1 MRLPGLFL
9 NLTKY
14 YTTFYLLPSIPHEE
28 APTKRNAAQAIA
40 VMEPVAKDGGA
51 NLFFNVSGDV
61 RVHHHHY
68 ESRYDSQKA
77 NAIQNSARRFL
88 GETVPKNEIHQDE
101 ILSLFQ
107 VRGDAS
113 AKVGDRGIIES
124 ISPRP
129 VKLIFAS
136 EEVKRQIIDQPEN
149 PFQKLFLVDVEAKAT
164 EGKVRLYRI
173 FAVKEVL
180 DRD

>member
-1 MRLPGLFL
+1 
-9 NLTKY
+9 
-14 YTTFYLLPSIPHEE
+14 LLAARPDDV
-28 APTKRNAAQAIA
+28 PTKREASQVIA

-51 NLFFNVSGDV
+51 NLFLNVSGDV
-61 RVHHHHY
+61 HIHHHY
-68 ESRYDSQKA
+68 DSLKA
-77 NAIQNSARRFL
+77 NAIQNSARRFI
-88 GETVPKNEIHQDE
+88 GETAPTNEVRQDQ

-149 PFQKLFLVDVEAKAT
+149 PFQKLFLVDIEAKAT

-173 FAVKEVL
+173 FSVKDVL